1 MTAVPRTQV
10 FISGMLLLACLAG
23 TVSAASIGTE
33 WKERAYGDS
42 PFSGVEFSK
51 DGDYVWAGGSQMIVC
66 SWDGSEKWGGRAGFI
81 TAMTGDL
88 DRIVT
93 GIGQGMFVL
102 NKNTTDI
109 WSRNM
114 EGPIRAVAISN
125 DGRYVISSD
134 EKGNYNSWSKN
145 GDRLLARTTDNL
157 AKQIAVSPTNNLVV
171 ATTVDGLRFY
181 TPTLTS
187 IWSDNKS
194 GSLDTWIII
203 TSDGKTVITA
213 GGNRVSSYTSDG
225 EKNWMVYPTT
235 EAIIDIAA
243 NPDGSAIIIGSQ
255 DGTVLAVD
263 RYGKTRWTYKAG
275 QWINAVAI
283 SDTATVIAAGGLDG
297 TVYLFDRA
305 GSVIAKKKMESGIQP
320 RSLALSSNGKRL
332 AVADMRYLY
341 ALSVIGGGD
350 TPEVVSTY
358 TPPPLEPVRTYWTWD
373 TPTPEPTTVVPTI
386 ETTIPPTTPAP
397 APTQQSPAGV
407 LPLIGALGAAA
418 VVLAGLRRK

>member
-1 MTAVPRTQV
+1 MT
-10 FISGMLLLACLAG
+10 FIAGLLLLACLAG
-23 TVSAASIGTE
+23 TVSAASLGTE

-42 PFSGVEFSK
+42 PFSGVKFSD
-51 DGDYVWAGGSQMIVC
+51 DGNYIWAGGSRMIVC
-66 SWDGSEKWGGRAGFI
+66 SWDGTEKWGGRAGFI

-88 DRIVT
+88 DPIVT
-93 GIGQGMFVL
+93 GIGQGMFVM
-102 NKNTTDI
+102 NKNMTDI

-114 EGPIRAVAISN
+114 DGQIQAVAISN
-125 DGRYVISSD
+125 DGTYAISSD
-134 EKGNYNSWSKN
+134 NKGNYNSWSRS
-145 GDRLLARTTDNL
+145 GELRARITDNL
-157 AKQIAVSPTNNLVV
+157 AKQIAISPTDNLVV

-181 TPTLTS
+181 TPTLSS

-194 GSLDTWIII
+194 GSLDDWIII
-203 TSDGKTVITA
+203 TADGKTVITA
-213 GGNRVSSYTSDG
+213 GGNRVSSHTSTG

-255 DGTVLAVD
+255 DGTVLALD

-320 RSLALSSNGKRL
+320 RSLALSNNGKRL

-341 ALSVIGGGD
+341 ALSVMGGGD
-350 TPEVVSTY
+350 TVEVVDTY
-358 TPPPLEPVRTYWTWD
+358 TPPPLEPVRTYRTWD
-373 TPTPEPTTVVPTI
+373 TPTPESTTIVPTI
-386 ETTIPPTTPAP
+386 ETTIPPTTPAA

-407 LPLIGALGAAA
+407 LPLVGALGAAA
-418 VVLAGLRRK
+418 VVLAGRNGR